1 MLSAL
6 HCFDGRASCLYI
18 FFQKTTT
25 QPTPYVN
32 RVGSA
37 PIFMPQPI
45 PQTNAALNQTQTYVR
60 NPAIDSTNTR

>member
-6 HCFDGRASCLYI
+6 HRFGGRGYCLYI

-25 QPTPYVN
+25 QPIPYVN

-37 PIFMPQPI
+37 PTFMPQPI
-45 PQTNAALNQTQTYVR
+45 PKTNAALNQTLTYVR